1 MVEET
6 KTEVKDVAGEQV
18 SPLEEAKTLLDEMR
32 KEKAEIVAM
41 MKVQA
46 NALLSGRSN
55 GGVQVKTPEELDKDK
70 SQKLADEITNAFK

>member
-6 KTEVKDVAGEQV
+6 KTEVQQVDGAKV
-18 SPLEEAKTLLDEMR
+18 SPLEEARTILDELR
-32 KEKAEIVAM
+32 KEKAELTVLIRS
-41 MKVQA
+41 QA